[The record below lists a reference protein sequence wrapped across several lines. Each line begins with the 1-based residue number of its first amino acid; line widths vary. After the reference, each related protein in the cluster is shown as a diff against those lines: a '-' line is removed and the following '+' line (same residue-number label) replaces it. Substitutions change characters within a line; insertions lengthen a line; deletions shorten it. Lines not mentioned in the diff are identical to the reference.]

1 MWIWDLEKP
10 SVLLWRLLWRWL
22 GERGEV
28 EGEDSGNVPEWSA
41 SIFIRW
47 LTDLINIVVDADRYR
62 YHCYKVNKTR
72 GRINRESELKSRYL
86 KLLATKSV
94 NLTYVLGIMPY
105 VFVFES
111 LIPSTGLTHSWP
123 SKDICW
129 TELCWRG
136 NLDSKAPYSIFSDSS
151 FMRIIRTGR
160 TQI

>member
-1 MWIWDLEKP
+1 M
-10 SVLLWRLLWRWL
+10 VVMFRN
-22 GERGEV
+22 GQ
-28 EGEDSGNVPEWSA
+28 A

-47 LTDLINIVVDADRYR
+47 LKDLINTVVYVDKYR
-62 YHCYKVNKTR
+62 YDCYKVNKTR
-72 GRINRESELKSRYL
+72 ERINRESELKSRYL

-105 VFVFES
+105 VFIFES
-111 LIPSTGLTHSWP
+111 LIPSTCLTHSWT

-129 TELCWRG
+129 TELCWGG
-136 NLDSKAPYSIFSDSS
+136 NLDRKAPYSTFLDSS